1 MEYNRIM
8 LKLHKNYRNV
18 LFWLEHL
25 NLTEQTHVLTIG
37 NTDLD
42 HIPKYVKHFTSVPK
56 KNPIMNL
63 YIPLQTKPLLYV
75 NFILWCVKQKQIYK
89 NESYWL
95 NAICIIVY
103 DKNWMKYLND
113 NSD

>member
-1 MEYNRIM
+1 
-8 LKLHKNYRNV
+8 
-18 LFWLEHL
+18 
-25 NLTEQTHVLTIG
+25 
-37 NTDLD
+37 
-42 HIPKYVKHFTSVPK
+42 
-56 KNPIMNL
+56 MNL

-95 NAICIIVY
+95 DAICIIVY